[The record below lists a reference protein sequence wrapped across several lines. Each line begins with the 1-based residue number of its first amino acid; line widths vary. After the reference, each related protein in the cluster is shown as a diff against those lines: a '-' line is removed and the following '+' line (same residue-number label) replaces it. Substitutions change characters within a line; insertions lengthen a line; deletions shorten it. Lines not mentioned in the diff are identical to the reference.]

1 MSKFIKIVTR
11 SKFVKERLI
20 NISDVKEII
29 TEIKQCNG
37 ERYLY
42 LLFNISDNH
51 ILECKLKHGDSNI
64 MSIITE
70 FLENDDTVLD
80 ITRYLNLE

>member
-1 MSKFIKIVTR
+1 VSKFIKIVTR
-11 SKFVKERLI
+11 SEFVKERLV

-42 LLFNISDNH
+42 LLFKLSDNH
-51 ILECKLKHGDSNI
+51 VLDYKLKHEDSNI
-64 MSIITE
+64 MAIITE

-80 ITRYLNLE
+80 ITRYLNLD

>member
-37 ERYLY
+37 ERSLY
-42 LLFNISDNH
+42 LLLNLSGDH
-51 ILECKLKHGDSNI
+51 ILECKLKHEDSNI